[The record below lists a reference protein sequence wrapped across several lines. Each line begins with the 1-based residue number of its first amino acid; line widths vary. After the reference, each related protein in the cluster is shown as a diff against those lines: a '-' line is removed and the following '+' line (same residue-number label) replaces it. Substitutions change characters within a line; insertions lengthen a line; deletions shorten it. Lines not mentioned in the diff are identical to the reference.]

1 MLTSEQLIR
10 QSEIIPARVL
20 DTPITVIGAGAIGSF
35 VVLSLAKMGFNR
47 IEVWDFDEVSD
58 ANMSCQWFRVK
69 DIGLPKVQALQSL
82 IRDFT
87 ELTIE
92 IQEEKYEGQKPLEG
106 IVISSV
112 DSMRARKTIWQSV
125 LKSPEVTYLIDP
137 RMAAEYALSFVID
150 PKLERD
156 RKAYE
161 STLYTDSNSVE
172 ERCTAKATMYTATM
186 LAGYVAKHVK
196 DIVTGTPY
204 ARTTQWNIGT
214 NVLQNWMRAD
224 LV

>member
-1 MLTSEQLIR
+1 MLTEDQLIR
-10 QSEIIPARVL
+10 QSEIIPARFL
-20 DTPITVIGAGAIGSF
+20 DTPVTVIGAGAIGSF
-35 VVLSLAKMGFNR
+35 VVLALAKMGFNR
-47 IEVWDFDEVSD
+47 IEVWDYDEVSD

-69 DIGLPKVQALQSL
+69 DIGLPKVQALQRL

-87 ELTIE
+87 ELTID
-92 IQEEKYEGQKPLEG
+92 IQEERYEGQKKLEG

-112 DSMRARKTIWQSV
+112 DSMMARKIIWDSI
-125 LKSPEVTYLIDP
+125 LRSPDVTYLIDP

-150 PKLERD
+150 PRSAKD

-161 STLYTDSNSVE
+161 TTLYSDANSVE